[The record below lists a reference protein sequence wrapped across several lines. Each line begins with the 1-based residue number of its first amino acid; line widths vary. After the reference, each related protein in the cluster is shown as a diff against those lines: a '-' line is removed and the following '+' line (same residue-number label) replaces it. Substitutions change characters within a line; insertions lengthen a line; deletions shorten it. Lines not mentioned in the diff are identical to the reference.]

1 MALSFQQSAKN
12 RKSLKAECR
21 PLTAS
26 QLTSIRHLDQPVEL
40 ILRLAGVDRLGGELD
55 ARGDRAGGAAD
66 VERRAAVEEHDVAL
80 RPLFAGEDL
89 FKNRGASFRISAR
102 ELFEP

>member
-21 PLTAS
+21 PLTAC

-66 VERRAAVEEHDVAL
+66 VERRAAVEEHDVAPGPQL
-80 RPLFAGEDL
+80 AGKPG
-89 FKNRGASFRISAR
+89 FRNRSASFGIAAG